1 MPTAC
6 CGTRERRPCQSV
18 RAPYSRDSVAETARS
33 MVEHDAAWRHD
44 FRSNLDRIDQYSDC
58 GCEVVVTDPIDD
70 VPAMWRELEA
80 DRDAL
85 WDRIRELSGYDLA
98 LHPGG
103 A

>member
-1 MPTAC
+1 MWAVVYP
-6 CGTRERRPCQSV
+6 
-18 RAPYSRDSVAETARS
+18 RDSVAETARS
-33 MVEHDAAWRHD
+33 IVEHDAGWRHD

-70 VPAMWRELEA
+70 VPAMWRELES

-98 LHPGG
+98 LDPGR